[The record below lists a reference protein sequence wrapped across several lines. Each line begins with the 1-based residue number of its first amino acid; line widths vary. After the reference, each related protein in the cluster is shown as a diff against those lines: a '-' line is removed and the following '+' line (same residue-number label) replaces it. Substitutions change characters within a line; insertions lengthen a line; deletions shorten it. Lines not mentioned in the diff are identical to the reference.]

1 MQKCIH
7 SKQSA
12 KFIIP
17 NRFAPYRDLKGSMQ
31 YENINFT
38 FFRYTVGSPYL
49 SEISSVPYPSV
60 P

>member
-12 KFIIP
+12 KFFIP
-17 NRFAPYRDLKGSMQ
+17 SRFAPYRGLKGSMQ

-38 FFRYTVGSPYL
+38 FFRYNGWSI
-49 SEISSVPYPSV
+49 ISGTNEKLNYFKN
-60 P
+60 